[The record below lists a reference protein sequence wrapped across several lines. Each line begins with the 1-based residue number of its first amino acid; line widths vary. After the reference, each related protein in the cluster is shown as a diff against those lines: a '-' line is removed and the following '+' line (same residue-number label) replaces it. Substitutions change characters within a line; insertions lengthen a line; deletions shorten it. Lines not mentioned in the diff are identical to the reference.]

1 MPVEMAL
8 GVWRGLARHS
18 PHGCRIHLTGGEV
31 FGDWDRLIEIARCA
45 QDEGLGLLESV
56 ETNAFWATDE
66 AVIRRR
72 ATALREAGMEVL
84 CVSADPFHQQFV
96 PIERVRL
103 IVKTAEDLLGPE
115 RIRVRWR
122 EWLDEGFD
130 TDSLDSS
137 VRSKTFSE
145 WIALGKDRLN
155 GRAAELLAPHLPLRP
170 VDAFTRDNCRH
181 PLLLSKHVHIGPAGL
196 VVPGVCAGIV
206 LGRVTPPYEESIQEI
221 WRQLDANHANRPVVG
236 TLAEGGPAGLAA
248 AAAQDE
254 GFIPAEGYASKC
266 HLCWAVRR
274 FLVDRGKARDE
285 LGPPRLYGPASR
297 KTGSEA
303 KAKS

>member
-1 MPVEMAL
+1 M
-8 GVWRGLARHS
+8 
-18 PHGCRIHLTGGEV
+18 

-45 QDEGLGLLESV
+45 QDDGLGPLESV

-66 AVIRRR
+66 AVIRQRV
-72 ATALREAGMEVL
+72 TALRDAGMEAL

-103 IVKTAEDLLGPE
+103 IVKTAEDLLGLE
-115 RIRVRWR
+115 RVRVRWR

-130 TDSLDSS
+130 TDSLTPSA
-137 VRSKTFSE
+137 RSKTFSE

-155 GRAAELLAPHLPLRP
+155 GRAAELLAPYLPLRA
-170 VDAFTRDNCRH
+170 VDSFTCDNCRH
-181 PLLLSKHVHIGPAGL
+181 PLLLSKHIHIDPEGN

-206 LGRVTPPYEESIQEI
+206 LGRVTQPYEESIQEI
-221 WRQLDANHANRPVVG
+221 WRKLDADHANRPVGGV
-236 TLAEGGPAGLAA
+236 LAKAGPAGLAR
-248 AAAQDE
+248 AAQDE

-274 FLVDRGKARDE
+274 FLVDTKKARDE
-285 LGPPRLYGPASR
+285 LGPNWLYGVA
-297 KTGSEA
+297 
-303 KAKS
+303 